1 MSDATPM
8 VNLLS
13 HLATD
18 PSAKEAYANNPDA
31 LLDKHGFSDE
41 HKARFKAAA
50 ADMAAGNTD
59 SMKQLVGDSMVH
71 PDTCLLITIP

>member
-1 MSDATPM
+1 M